1 MIDHSKIA
9 RDLFLEGCNCS
20 QAVFLA
26 FSDLTGIDRELSLKI
41 SSSFGGGMGRL
52 REVCGAF
59 SGAIM
64 VLGALYGYSDV
75 KDPSLKKEHYA
86 RVQKL
91 AEKFKAANASP
102 LCSEGSI
109 VCRELLGLSKGENS
123 SPDPT
128 PRTAEFYQKR
138 PCPDIIAA
146 AARILDEFIAENPV
160 K

>member
-26 FSDLTGIDRELSLKI
+26 FSDLTGIDRETSLKI

-64 VLGALYGYSDV
+64 VLGILYGYDDV
-75 KDPSLKKEHYA
+75 KTGSFKKEHYE
-86 RVQKL
+86 RVQML
-91 AEKFKAANASP
+91 AEKFKEANASP
-102 LCSEGSI
+102 LCAEGSI

-123 SPDPT
+123 TPDPT
-128 PRTAEFYQKR
+128 PRTKEFYMKR
-138 PCPDIIAA
+138 PCPHIIEN
-146 AARILDEFIAENPV
+146 AARILDDFIKENPI